1 MSRKPTNAT
10 EETGEQI
17 VATGEQE
24 GRTAK
29 VQSPHDRY
37 WNSINQ
43 NLRLVHVLLRE
54 RLPRD
59 VAVLMSDALP
69 VRRPATYVNRGLG
82 KRSNDGAFLVD
93 LTTGEEILVVLEH
106 KSSPEPGTGL
116 QVKGYVDDAL
126 DGWIEENPGKT
137 QLPRVFPIVVHHGE
151 DEWSVPREL
160 FGTAPVSE
168 LLVSLRHIPVS
179 LGSIPDSGLSA
190 DPGLRARLKVMKYSR
205 APDLVA
211 RLDDLLDG
219 IAALNNSD
227 HLRRTVMYL
236 LEFAAYDAVYAA
248 LERVAGRDVKE
259 RIMNAVLEQV
269 RLESE
274 ERGQERGEKR
284 GEKRAKAD
292 TLVKFL
298 QKRFGELPSGLRGR
312 IQAADIDSLDIW
324 LDKVL
329 DAPDLQSIF
338 GA

>member
-1 MSRKPTNAT
+1 
-10 EETGEQI
+10 
-17 VATGEQE
+17 
-24 GRTAK
+24 
-29 VQSPHDRY
+29 
-37 WNSINQ
+37 
-43 NLRLVHVLLRE
+43 
-54 RLPRD
+54 
-59 VAVLMSDALP
+59 
-69 VRRPATYVNRGLG
+69 
-82 KRSNDGAFLVD
+82 
-93 LTTGEEILVVLEH
+93 
-106 KSSPEPGTGL
+106 
-116 QVKGYVDDAL
+116 
-126 DGWIEENPGKT
+126 
-137 QLPRVFPIVVHHGE
+137 
-151 DEWSVPREL
+151 
-160 FGTAPVSE
+160 
-168 LLVSLRHIPVS
+168 
-179 LGSIPDSGLSA
+179 
-190 DPGLRARLKVMKYSR
+190 
-205 APDLVA
+205 
-211 RLDDLLDG
+211 
-219 IAALNNSD
+219 
-227 HLRRTVMYL
+227 MYL